1 MLEQLETFHK
11 TRRGYLV
18 FGVGELLLAYLFASI
33 AIDTAN
39 LFAYAASVLL
49 VLGGIMNIT
58 KVVTFTVVPPAKKA
72 RATSKSTKKGSR
84 GRSKK

>member
-1 MLEQLETFHK
+1 MLEQLESFHK

-18 FGVGELLLAYLFASI
+18 FGVGELLFAYLFISI

-39 LFAYAASVLL
+39 LFAYVASVVL
-49 VLGGIMNIT
+49 VIGGIMNLI
-58 KVVTFTVVPPAKKA
+58 KALIFMSSPAKKTRTTA
-72 RATSKSTKKGSR
+72 KSAKKGTR